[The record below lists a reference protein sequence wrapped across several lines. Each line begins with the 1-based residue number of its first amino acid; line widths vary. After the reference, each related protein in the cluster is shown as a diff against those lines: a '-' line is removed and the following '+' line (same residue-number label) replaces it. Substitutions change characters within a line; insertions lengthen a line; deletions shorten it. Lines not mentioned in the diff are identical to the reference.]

1 MLVKCRM
8 SEVDALKV
16 REPWSDLRQRP
27 TDGNQRR
34 CRSEDGHKS
43 AIAQEIAVAGEK
55 FCILSVTLYK
65 LRAVRSI
72 RGRTPRPAIRLSTT
86 MPADPLT
93 LPHIEKRLEAGERV
107 VARLQTDLDRQLHF
121 QKGLLVLTTR
131 RLLSLEE
138 NPTAEAPFRDWK
150 LADIGELSLEE
161 MGATGALHFTAA
173 GQTGRV
179 QWRFT
184 AGLIKEADL
193 FVARYQD
200 QRRVLEGGTPAVVP
214 MEPEAEGD
222 DEGLEFADLTPEAA
236 HGNPMLRLLM
246 FSRPWLR
253 HIVLGLVLTIA
264 ATSANLLT
272 PWITGSLVD
281 KLLIPLQTKSHELS
295 LEQLLPY
302 AAMLLGTAVV
312 AWLLKWWRTFIVARI
327 AELVTSRLRRE
338 LFEHLQRLSLIYF
351 NKKRTG
357 DLISRI
363 GTDTDRLSLFISV
376 NFIDFVCDVFQFAF
390 TALILFKIHPLLAFA
405 ALGPVPL
412 VAWLVKCVRSHLLSG
427 FAASSRAWS
436 LMTSV
441 LSDTIPGVRV
451 VKAFAQE
458 QREIMRF
465 RQTDHHVY
473 STNDR
478 VNRTWSFFSPMIE
491 MFTDLGLLIIWVVGA
506 LTVAHGTLTVG
517 VLWCFVTYTT
527 RFYGRLEAMSRFFA
541 SAQRAAASAHRVF
554 EVLDVEPDMPATDG
568 TRRIGRLSGRIEF
581 RDIKFRHGSRQIIRG
596 INLDI
601 APGEMIGLVGP
612 SGSGKT
618 TLVNLACRFFDVSEG
633 SILVDGQDLRD
644 IHVEDFRKN
653 IGLVLQE
660 PYLFFG
666 TIADNISYGKPG
678 ASRAEIIASA
688 KAAHAHEFIM
698 KLVDG
703 YDSMVGERGQQLS
716 GGERQRISIARALL
730 IDPAILILDEAT
742 SSVDTETE
750 REIQRALDNLVH
762 GRTTIAIAHRLGTL
776 RLANRLVVLEDGRI
790 SEIGTHEQLLQ
801 TSGTYA
807 RLHHAMQEVSQT

>member
-1 MLVKCRM
+1 L
-8 SEVDALKV
+8 
-16 REPWSDLRQRP
+16 
-27 TDGNQRR
+27 TI
-34 CRSEDGHKS
+34 KS
-43 AIAQEIAVAGEK
+43 
-55 FCILSVTLYK
+55 K
-65 LRAVRSI
+65 LRKRLLWDAPIFAFWQLRFTK
-72 RGRTPRPAIRLSTT
+72 RAPAAPSASAPPCYSIRLSTSI
-86 MPADPLT
+86 PGDPLT
-93 LPHIEKRLEAGERV
+93 LPHLEKRLEPGERA
-107 VARLQTDLDRQLHF
+107 VARLQLDLDERLQF
-121 QKGLLVLTTR
+121 QKGLLVLTNQ
-131 RLLSLEE
+131 RLLFLAE
-138 NPTAEAPFRDWK
+138 NQAEVGSFRDWP
-150 LADIGELSLEE
+150 LGQIGDLSLEE
-161 MGATGALHFTAA
+161 MGATGALNLSSA
-173 GQTGRV
+173 GQSGRA

-184 AGLIKEADL
+184 AGLIKEADT
-193 FVARYQD
+193 FVARFAEQ
-200 QRRVLEGGTPAVVP
+200 QRTLAGGMPADTPAAADP
-214 MEPEAEGD
+214 DAD
-222 DEGLEFADLTPEAA
+222 HEGLDFADLMPEAA
-236 HGNPMLRLLM
+236 HGNPMLRLM
-246 FSRPWLR
+246 RFSRPWIKL
-253 HIVLGLVLTIA
+253 IVLGLLLTIA
-264 ATSANLLT
+264 ATSASLLT
-272 PWITGSLVD
+272 PWITGVLVD
-281 KLLIPLQTKSHELS
+281 KLLIPLQTKSHDLS
-295 LEQLLPY
+295 LQQLLPY
-302 AAMLLGTAVV
+302 AAMLLGTALV
-312 AWLLKWWRTFIVARI
+312 AWLLKWGRTFVVARI

-363 GTDTDRLSLFISV
+363 GTDTDRLSLFISLS
-376 NFIDFVCDVFQFAF
+376 FIDFVCDVFQFLF
-390 TALILFKIHPLLAFA
+390 TAFILFKIHPLLAFA
-405 ALGPVPL
+405 ALGPVPI
-412 VAWLVKCVRSHLLSG
+412 VAWLVRCVRGHLLSG

-458 QREIMRF
+458 QREIVRF

-473 STNDR
+473 ATNDR

-554 EVLDVEPDMPATDG
+554 EVLDVEPDMPATEG

-596 INLDI
+596 ISLDI

-633 SILVDGQDLRD
+633 AILVDGQDLRD
-644 IHVEDFRKN
+644 IHVEDYRKN

-666 TIADNISYGKPG
+666 TIADNISYGKPD

-742 SSVDTETE
+742 SSVDTETD
-750 REIQRALDNLVH
+750 RVLQRALANLVH

-807 RLHHAMQEVSQT
+807 RLHQAMQEVSHT

>member
-1 MLVKCRM
+1 
-8 SEVDALKV
+8 
-16 REPWSDLRQRP
+16 
-27 TDGNQRR
+27 
-34 CRSEDGHKS
+34 
-43 AIAQEIAVAGEK
+43 
-55 FCILSVTLYK
+55 
-65 LRAVRSI
+65 
-72 RGRTPRPAIRLSTT
+72 
-86 MPADPLT
+86 MPADPATPPL
-93 LPHIEKRLEAGERV
+93 IEKRLEPGERV
-107 VARLQTDLDRQLHF
+107 VAKFQTDLDLHLQF

-131 RLLSLEE
+131 RLLFLEE
-138 NPTAEAPFRDWK
+138 NKGGAAPFRDWK
-150 LADIGELSLEE
+150 LAEIKELSLEE
-161 MGATGALHFTAA
+161 MGATGALHLMAA
-173 GQTGRV
+173 Q
-179 QWRFT
+179 QPNCCHWRFT
-184 AGLIKEADL
+184 AGLIKEADT
-193 FVARYQD
+193 FVARFMD
-200 QRRVLEGGTPAVVP
+200 QQRTLVGGTPADTTGTP
-214 MEPEAEGD
+214 DDGPD
-222 DEGLEFADLTPEAA
+222 DEGLDFTDLMPEAA
-236 HGNPMLRLLM
+236 RGNPLLRLLM

-253 HIVLGLVLTIA
+253 LIGLGLLLTVA
-264 ATSANLLT
+264 ATSASLLS
-272 PWITGSLVD
+272 PWITGLLVD
-281 KLLIPLQTKSHELS
+281 RLLIPLQTKGQDLHIQ
-295 LEQLLPY
+295 QLLPY
-302 AAMLLGTAVV
+302 AAMLLATAIV
-312 AWLLKWWRTFIVARI
+312 AWVLKWGRSFVVARI

-363 GTDTDRLSLFISV
+363 SSDTDRLSLFISLT
-376 NFIDFVCDVFQFAF
+376 FIDFVCDVFQFLF
-390 TALILFKIHPLLAFA
+390 TAFLLFKINPLLAFA
-405 ALGPVPL
+405 ALGPVPI
-412 VAWLVKCVRSHLLSG
+412 VAWLVKCVRGHLRSG
-427 FAASSRAWS
+427 FAASSRAWG

-458 QREIMRF
+458 EREIARF
-465 RQTDHHVY
+465 RQTDHHVFA
-473 STNDR
+473 TNDR

-506 LTVAHGTLTVG
+506 LTVAQGTLTVG
-517 VLWCFVTYTT
+517 VLWVFVTYTT

-554 EVLDVEPDMPATDG
+554 EVLDVEPEMAATDG

-612 SGSGKT
+612 SGAGKT

-633 SILVDGQDLRD
+633 AILVDGQDLRD
-644 IHVEDFRKN
+644 IHVEDYRKN

-678 ASRAEIIASA
+678 ATRAEIIASA
-688 KAAHAHEFIM
+688 KAARAHEFIM

-790 SEIGTHEQLLQ
+790 SEIGSHEQLLK

-807 RLHHAMQEVSQT
+807 RLHQAMQDVSHA